1 MEGELTENKATDTT
15 NALKHVF
22 RALNSRNYRLFFIG
36 QGISLIGTWMQTI
49 AMSWL
54 VYRITGSAFLLGLV
68 GFSSQFPIF
77 ILAPL
82 AGVFVDRH
90 NRHRILILTQS
101 LAMLQAFILATL
113 VLTNTVTVWSIIA
126 LSIFLG
132 MVNSVDMPARQT
144 FVLEM
149 VERKEDLSNA
159 IALNSSLF
167 NGARLIGPSIGGI
180 LIAALGEGL
189 CFLINGLSFLSVI
202 FCLIAMRIATTKI
215 EVKETHLLT
224 ELKEGFTY
232 VLGFPPIRYL
242 LLLVAIV
249 SLVGMP
255 YTVLMPIFAGQI
267 LQGGPN
273 TLGFLMAS
281 AGVGALV
288 GTLYLASRRTVA
300 GLGRIV
306 IIGAVIFGSGLILFS
321 LSRLLTLSLVFI
333 MVAGFGM
340 IVQMASSNTILQ
352 TIVDDDKR
360 GRVMSFYAMAFV
372 GIAPFGSLL
381 AGALASRIVAP
392 NTLLYGGILC
402 IIAAIYSLVK
412 FRSFKDIV
420 RTIYGE
426 RRLI

>member
-1 MEGELTENKATDTT
+1 
-15 NALKHVF
+15 
-22 RALNSRNYRLFFIG
+22 
-36 QGISLIGTWMQTI
+36 
-49 AMSWL
+49 
-54 VYRITGSAFLLGLV
+54 
-68 GFSSQFPIF
+68 
-77 ILAPL
+77 
-82 AGVFVDRH
+82 
-90 NRHRILILTQS
+90 
-101 LAMLQAFILATL
+101 

>member
-1 MEGELTENKATDTT
+1 MGTSKTGSTQT
-15 NALKHVF
+15 NALKNIF
-22 RALNSRNYRLFFIG
+22 RALDSRNYRLFFIG
-36 QGISLIGTWMQTI
+36 QGVSLIGTWMQTI

-54 VYRITGSAFLLGLV
+54 VYRITGSAFLLGVV
-68 GFSSQFPIF
+68 GFSSQLPIF

-90 NRHRILILTQS
+90 NRHRILVITQS

-113 VLTNTVTVWSIIA
+113 VLTNTVTVWAIIV

-149 VERKEDLSNA
+149 VDRKNDLSNA
-159 IALNSSLF
+159 IALNSALF
-167 NGARLIGPSIGGI
+167 SGARLIGPSIGGI
-180 LIAALGEGL
+180 LIATLGEGL

-202 FCLIAMRIATTKI
+202 FCLMAMRIAATKI
-215 EVKETHLLT
+215 EVKETHVLT
-224 ELKEGFTY
+224 ELKEGFSY
-232 VLGFPPIRYL
+232 AIGFAPIRYL

-255 YTVLMPIFAGQI
+255 YAILMPIFAGQI
-267 LQGGPN
+267 LGGGPS
-273 TLGFLMAS
+273 TLGFLMAA
-281 AGVGALV
+281 AGTGALI
-288 GTLYLASRRTVA
+288 GTLYLAARKSVA

-306 IIGAVIFGSGLILFS
+306 VIGAATFGCGLILFS
-321 LSRLLTLSLVFI
+321 LSRFLPLSLILI
-333 MVAGFGM
+333 MLAGFGM

-352 TIVDDDKR
+352 TVVDDDKR

-381 AGALASRIVAP
+381 GGALASRIGAP
-392 NTLLYGGILC
+392 TTLLYGGIVC
-402 IIAAIYSLVK
+402 IIAAIFSFAK
-412 FRSFKDIV
+412 FRSLKDFV
-420 RTIYGE
+420 HTIYGD

>member
-1 MEGELTENKATDTT
+1 MTKSKDTDAET
-15 NALKHVF
+15 NALKHIF
-22 RALNSRNYRLFFIG
+22 RSLSSRNYRLFFIG
-36 QGISLIGTWMQTI
+36 QGVSLIGTWMQTI

-54 VYRITGSAFLLGLV
+54 VYRITGSAFLLGVV
-68 GFSSQFPIF
+68 GFSSQLPIF

-90 NRHRILILTQS
+90 NRHRILVITQF

-113 VLTNTVTVWSIIA
+113 VLTNTVTVWAIIV
-126 LSIFLG
+126 LSVFLG

-159 IALNSSLF
+159 IALNSALF
-167 NGARLIGPSIGGI
+167 SGTRLIGPSIGGI

-189 CFLINGLSFLSVI
+189 CFLINGFSFLSVI
-202 FCLIAMRIATTKI
+202 FCLMAMRIAATKM
-215 EVKETHLLT
+215 EVKETHVLT
-224 ELKEGFTY
+224 ELKEGFSY
-232 VLGFPPIRYL
+232 AIGFAPIRYL

-255 YTVLMPIFAGQI
+255 YVVLMPIFAGQI
-267 LQGGPN
+267 LGGGPS
-273 TLGFLMAS
+273 TLGFLMAAS
-281 AGVGALV
+281 GTGALI
-288 GTLYLASRRTVA
+288 GTLYLAARKSVA

-306 IIGAVIFGSGLILFS
+306 VIGAATFGCGLILFS
-321 LSRLLTLSLVFI
+321 LSRFLPISLILI
-333 MVAGFGM
+333 MLAGFGM

-381 AGALASRIVAP
+381 GGALASRIGAP
-392 NTLLYGGILC
+392 NTLLYGGIVC
-402 IIAAIYSLVK
+402 IIAAIFSFVK
-412 FRSFKDIV
+412 FRSLKDFV
-420 RTIYGE
+420 HTIYGD